1 MNIQSSILTG
11 VWHIDGNYVDA
22 HMLNLIRLMTG
33 ESNLFTQ
40 KSEAIPVMLV
50 DVANNVE
57 VEMNDGRRAGNTTEK
72 YVAIFNVTGVITKY
86 DQYCGPSGMMT
97 LHKAIN
103 QAANDTNIIGGVMVM
118 DSPGGQADYMQ
129 TVSEAWRNFSK
140 PKNTWFTG
148 LCASAGYY
156 LASGSDA
163 IYANEKTDLV
173 GSIGTK
179 MLITDYKEQL
189 EKNGIKVHEIFA
201 EQSTEK
207 GSLIAE
213 ALKGNYQPLQETII
227 SPLAEQFI
235 SFVQSNR
242 TISDDAAYKGKIY
255 NAKKAKS
262 IGMIDGFKSLD
273 AVIQL
278 TYKAGMK
285 QHKQSNRNSLNT
297 NNMNVFQKVAAKLG
311 FDSIEAKDGYISINA
326 EQAEKLMA
334 NDNADY
340 NAVVAK
346 NKDLEAKLT
355 ALTDKVEANEAA
367 IKLNGENIK
376 AFGDDTTEEQT
387 TGTADADPANDN
399 VETDGDNKPK
409 AKTEKEKYG
418 HIMSKYLP
426 DELM

>member
-11 VWHIDGNYVDA
+11 VWYIDGNYVDA
-22 HMLNLIRLMTG
+22 HLPNLIRLMTG
-33 ESNLFTQ
+33 ETNVFLQ
-40 KSEAIPVMLV
+40 KTEPKPVLLV
-50 DVANNVE
+50 DTYNNIE

-97 LHKAIN
+97 LHDAIN
-103 QAANDTNIIGGVMVM
+103 QANNDSQIIGGVMVM
-118 DSPGGQADYMQ
+118 DSPGGQADFMQ
-129 TVSEAWRNFSK
+129 TVSEAWLNFSK

-148 LCASAGYY
+148 MCASAGYY

-207 GSLIAE
+207 GSLISE

-242 TISDDAAYKGKIY
+242 AISDDAAYKGKIY

-285 QHKQSNRNSLNT
+285 QHKQSTSNLSNT

-334 NDNADY
+334 NENADY
-340 NAVVAK
+340 KSVVAK

-355 ALTDKVEANEAA
+355 ALTTKVEANEKA
-367 IKLNGENIK
+367 IQANAGDIK
-376 AFGDDTTEEQT
+376 AFGDDTTEEPT
-387 TGTADADPANDN
+387 SGNATEDPANAN
-399 VETDGDNKPK
+399 VNTDGEPK
-409 AKTEKEKYG
+409 VLTEEEKYG
-418 HIMSKYLP
+418 KYYQ
-426 DELM
+426 